1 MMRSKSKGINSM
13 YHYNLNVFN
22 NKIVKVYS
30 ETDNR
35 RIDTID
41 DVLVDDSADRIRY
54 LIINVGFWIFGKKVI
69 LPIELVRV
77 DPVDNCIY
85 TIGLTKTQAKDLPEF
100 KDNLKRDRTPGEQD
114 SIAVTSTTTDTIS
127 KPVAPIAP
135 VDPMTLNTVA
145 TLNEPTG
152 ITTSNRIY
160 ERS

>member
-1 MMRSKSKGINSM
+1 M
-13 YHYNLNVFN
+13 YHPNLNVFN
-22 NKIVKVYS
+22 SKIVKVYS
-30 ETDNR
+30 EADKR
-35 RIDTID
+35 KIGTIN
-41 DVLVDDSADRIRY
+41 DVLVDDSTDRIRY

-85 TIGLTKTQAKDLPEF
+85 AIGLTKTQAKDLPEF
-100 KDNLKRDRTPGEQD
+100 KDNRKRDRTPGEQD

-152 ITTSNRIY
+152 IATSDRIY